1 MSSNGNIDI
10 ELLAGLDINSSE
22 QEIRNAIK
30 IIQSKIRSGDSASIQ
45 IDAKLD
51 DRLINNTLNKLQSIL
66 KTKEISID
74 TRNSIIQLQKEANAM
89 MGVVTSANKAAKE
102 KLEFTNANKK
112 VEKSARDT
120 ANAIR
125 READVMGSLNDIDEI
140 LERINAQGRQG
151 NNVFRQYNRTL
162 RDAFMAY
169 SAFHFIQDSIYKVGD
184 SGREAVETVES
195 LNKAAMDL
203 RMATGGSF
211 ESAKQLVQNYN
222 TLGKEIGALTREISD
237 SADAWL
243 RQGKSVSETNELIKA
258 SMMLSKIA
266 NVEAAS
272 STEYLTSIINAYDL
286 AVEEVVDVVSK
297 LTAVDMES
305 ASEAGGLAVSLSKCA
320 SAASIAGVE
329 MDRLI
334 GYIATVKEVTMG
346 SDEEVGNMFKSIFS
360 RMNQVKAGKFIDL
373 ETGEALNNVEAVVNS
388 IGIATR
394 DANNEMISTAKI
406 LDEVGKHW
414 KDYDSVTQRALA
426 TAIAGT
432 YQYNR
437 FASLMQHYDDAL
449 KYTDVART
457 SKGTSEEKFG
467 YYLESLQAKT
477 NALKASLENL
487 AATTIS
493 DELYGSILDTT
504 KSLVDATAASG
515 LLKGT
520 LAGLATAGS
529 IYVFQHLVGYATDAA
544 QSFSNLN
551 EAMNMVNS
559 NTAASINLNRLV
571 DLTQGLSQSQTRL
584 VLSTTNLNDAQ
595 KLAVLRAQGLSRA
608 EALLQLQTW
617 GVTSAQQGAT
627 AATITF
633 GSAMRGL
640 YMTLAA
646 NPLFVVATA
655 VTLGVTLWNKYKESV
670 EDAAQTAEKARE
682 HYQSLADE
690 LSTLNN
696 ELKTT
701 QDRMAELEAIGT
713 DSLSLV
719 EQEEY
724 DKLCKTNE
732 ELEREL
738 RIKEALAKVAARES
752 AEASENAL
760 TDESYTSNTQTNRD
774 GSSKK
779 VDNITYVEELVDRAT
794 RQKELLEEAK
804 AELLSFE
811 NNWTGD
817 DVSMVQNDE
826 WQYLNDVV
834 TNAEKAIGETETAIS
849 EAYEIMDEDA
859 SGLVDTFGNVVDG
872 FEDTYNRVEDV
883 RNKVDGYFNEEP
895 KTTTK
900 DALEKQF
907 GKVRVSSLS
916 DEDLEIAYN
925 LQNIG
930 DMTFDDL
937 KDTIKDAKE
946 EAKESI
952 NIKVNTSDY
961 LSNLETLS
969 DGFEKVASIYNDV
982 KDMGDFD
989 FSSLTNTDFA
999 DLFSG
1004 TEEAKQAYQDF
1015 IDVVSSSPSDINA
1028 CQSAFDNLVSEWFYA
1043 KTPLKDITEET
1054 YDLTVAWLK
1063 QKGVANA
1070 VEVAD
1075 NALAQSKARAWLA
1088 TKDLTNM
1095 TAEEISKFAE
1105 ENATIGVTKDMLYQL
1120 QIQMI
1125 QVNQQGLD
1133 FSQQISALKNL
1144 AINAGIAASAMDAAN
1159 QGLGGRKAARAAER
1173 SGMSTVDYIAS
1184 QLNQK
1189 IANATTKVNY
1199 TGGVGSGSSGG
1210 SSSSG
1215 SSSSSKHI
1223 AEVDKYKNLTDAVD
1237 EYDRKLQQLER
1248 TYDNTD
1254 SVEERIGL
1262 KKAEIKLYKEQK
1274 DAIDALNKA
1283 RDEEI
1288 SGLVNKLRGVGFQI
1302 DYDPKTENL
1311 LIKNREHIND
1321 LNQSIIEQYE
1331 EYIERVDEL
1340 NDANK
1345 DSADQWDELTS
1356 SIVKAGKELK
1366 DLEQEKFEDYIE
1378 GAEHLLRLMENRKDA
1393 FGKESSVY
1401 TDMMNATLK
1410 RWKDLVT
1417 TDYEGNIEEIRERE
1431 EAWMDFYDARIEKEK
1446 EILEMQLDDNDRVLD
1461 GVIKVIDDQI
1471 KALDDQ
1477 IDGLSKA
1484 NDERKKALEL
1494 QKAQAELDKARNQK
1508 TRHVLRKDVGWVWEA
1523 DDDAIKEAEENLSDL
1538 EYESKVDA
1546 LEDEKEALEDLK
1558 EKWEEIPNIA
1568 EDEQN
1573 RLLMIEKLG
1582 ADAEE
1587 DILNDRIDVYED
1599 FKDDYIDIQEQIQ
1612 DKTDELEEHTSA
1624 AYLNVVKAF
1633 ENMAKLAGIGLDTG
1647 VTTQTTQSSW
1657 YVNKDGTAPSQAK
1670 KGDIIYTKGGTYEI
1684 TGKDENGKFTS
1695 KKLDNVSTPIIDGMW
1710 GTKISEKVIES
1721 GEDVVDSVED
1731 IIRVNEDIV
1740 DKTKKQILTDA
1751 NLQKYIDENSKYTSD
1766 EIIALMDNEEV
1777 MDMLSDYTDDN
1788 SDATEDNTDA
1798 LYRFIDAL
1806 ANLELEVPLEEMTL
1820 ENFDDSVMDETD
1832 QAYIKELQRA
1842 WNLAMGQ
1849 GNIELANQIHAMA
1862 DEARMRYLDDDPN
1875 NDYNAI
1881 AESFSKLEDSK
1892 YEYSYSTQIGGKNG
1906 DSEATQKYL
1915 DNISWLRGKAD
1926 WSDEFIDRLDNVVD
1940 AIENGNGLTATVY
1953 EDQYGRT
1960 STVIDYTDKKTP
1972 NTNKT
1977 SGNKTQGQKNT
1988 ETHVKEQS
1996 DRDKIADAQKK
2007 YNEAK
2012 AKGDKQGMADA
2023 HAEAEAVRNKYGY
2036 SGGDDGSQHIVTSN
2050 KKSAK
2055 STDEN
2060 TRATDDNT
2068 DSNYEASDSNKDVVD
2083 SNKEL
2088 ASSNKTLAES
2098 NEKLAKSNSSSGS
2111 SSGGSSSGKKGS
2123 SGSGSGSSGSSS
2135 SSSGRVT
2142 WSHNDNGNGT
2152 YTHSTTL
2159 PNGKKVSYT
2168 NTSKKAKGGSNLAGG
2183 VYNVNEKGD
2192 EIVLDKPDEGNWI
2205 RINTGGTVIPH
2216 EAAENMW
2223 EFGANPKMFLSDV
2236 LGYDAMKMNQQI
2248 IYTGSGEKVI
2258 QYNIGTI
2265 NPNLPNV
2272 TKPDEF
2278 WDEFTRNLPNDAE
2291 QWGTNKLNW
2300 I

>member
-1 MSSNGNIDI
+1 MDGI
-10 ELLAGLDINSSE
+10 
-22 QEIRNAIK
+22 
-30 IIQSKIRSGDSASIQ
+30 
-45 IDAKLD
+45 KLD
-51 DRLINNTLNKLQSIL
+51 
-66 KTKEISID
+66 
-74 TRNSIIQLQKEANAM
+74 
-89 MGVVTSANKAAKE
+89 
-102 KLEFTNANKK
+102 
-112 VEKSARDT
+112 
-120 ANAIR
+120 
-125 READVMGSLNDIDEI
+125 
-140 LERINAQGRQG
+140 
-151 NNVFRQYNRTL
+151 
-162 RDAFMAY
+162 Y
-169 SAFHFIQDSIYKVGD
+169 SN
-184 SGREAVETVES
+184 
-195 LNKAAMDL
+195 L
-203 RMATGGSF
+203 
-211 ESAKQLVQNYN
+211 SAKQLGVLGEKDLDIKSITVAIQKIQTKYRQKDSLYGNEFDEYN
-222 TLGKEIGALTREISD
+222 QIEAISEY
-237 SADAWL
+237 ADA
-243 RQGKSVSETNELIKA
+243 T
-258 SMMLSKIA
+258 
-266 NVEAAS
+266 
-272 STEYLTSIINAYDL
+272 D
-286 AVEEVVDVVSK
+286 K
-297 LTAVDMES
+297 L
-305 ASEAGGLAVSLSKCA
+305 
-320 SAASIAGVE
+320 SAAQ
-329 MDRLI
+329 
-334 GYIATVKEVTMG
+334 T
-346 SDEEVGNMFKSIFS
+346 
-360 RMNQVKAGKFIDL
+360 
-373 ETGEALNNVEAVVNS
+373 
-388 IGIATR
+388 
-394 DANNEMISTAKI
+394 
-406 LDEVGKHW
+406 
-414 KDYDSVTQRALA
+414 
-426 TAIAGT
+426 
-432 YQYNR
+432 
-437 FASLMQHYDDAL
+437 SL
-449 KYTDVART
+449 
-457 SKGTSEEKFG
+457 
-467 YYLESLQAKT
+467 
-477 NALKASLENL
+477 
-487 AATTIS
+487 
-493 DELYGSILDTT
+493 
-504 KSLVDATAASG
+504 
-515 LLKGT
+515 LL
-520 LAGLATAGS
+520 
-529 IYVFQHLVGYATDAA
+529 H
-544 QSFSNLN
+544 
-551 EAMNMVNS
+551 
-559 NTAASINLNRLV
+559 
-571 DLTQGLSQSQTRL
+571 TQGLSNAQIMQTLSAKNLTKEEQHLAMVESGLLTSKKNLTNVELQQAIAETTNSDLKAQSIMQSMGYAIALEGETAQTVKLTSAKLSEL
-584 VLSTTNLNDAQ
+584 VASGAITKEMGLEIAMRTGVSLSTEVQNALIDKYIAKVTTAIAVT
-595 KLAVLRAQGLSRA
+595 KLHVAALKTWIATSPYGWLVAV
-608 EALLQLQTW
+608 
-617 GVTSAQQGAT
+617 T
-627 AATITF
+627 A
-633 GSAMRGL
+633 
-640 YMTLAA
+640 
-646 NPLFVVATA
+646 VATVA
-655 VTLGVTLWNKYKESV
+655 ALAITKLTKSYEELREEA
-670 EDAAQTAEKARE
+670 EDARGN
-682 HYQSLADE
+682 YQSLADE
-690 LSTLNN
+690 LSALNN

-701 QDRMAELEAIGT
+701 KDRMAELEAIGT

-817 DVSMVQNDE
+817 DISMVQSDE

-834 TNAEKAIGETETAIS
+834 TNAENAIGETESTIS
-849 EAYEIMDEDA
+849 EAYETLDEDA
-859 SGLVDTFGNVVDG
+859 SGLVDAFGNVVEG

-883 RNKVDGYFNEEP
+883 RNKVDNYFTEEP
-895 KTTTK
+895 ETTTK
-900 DALEKQF
+900 ESLEKQF

-916 DEDLEIAYN
+916 DEDIDIAVN
-925 LQNIG
+925 LKNIG
-930 DMTFDDL
+930 DMTFDEL
-937 KDTIKDAKE
+937 KEEINNAKK
-946 EAKESI
+946 EAKEPI
-952 NIKVNTSDY
+952 NIKVNTTDY
-961 LSNLETLS
+961 LSNLESLS
-969 DGFEKVASIYNDV
+969 DGFEQISAIYKDV
-982 KDMGDFD
+982 QDMGEFD
-989 FSSLTNTDFA
+989 FSALAKDSDFSKTFQDA
-999 DLFSG
+999 G
-1004 TEEAKQAYQDF
+1004 QAYQDF
-1015 IDVVSSSPSDINA
+1015 IDVVANSPSDINK
-1028 CQSAFDNLVSEWFYA
+1028 CQSAFDDLVSAWFYG

-1070 VEVAD
+1070 VAVAD

-1189 IANATTKVNY
+1189 ITNATTKVNY

-1215 SSSSSKHI
+1215 SGSSSAKDPHI

-1254 SVEERIGL
+1254 SIEERIGL
-1262 KKAEIKLYKEQK
+1262 KKAEIKLYQEQK

-1283 RDEEI
+1283 RDKEI
-1288 SGLVNKLRGVGFQI
+1288 SDLVNKLRGVGFQI
-1302 DYDPKTENL
+1302 DYDPTTENL

-1321 LNQSIIEQYE
+1321 LNQNIIEEYE
-1331 EYIERVDEL
+1331 DYISQVDEL

-1366 DLEQEKFEDYIE
+1366 DLEKEKYEDYIE
-1378 GAEHLLRLMENRKDA
+1378 GAEHVLRLMENRKDA
-1393 FGKESSVY
+1393 FGKESAVY
-1401 TDMMNATLK
+1401 TNMMNATLK

-1508 TRHVLRKDVGWVWEA
+1508 TRHVLRKGVGWVWEA

-1558 EKWEEIPNIA
+1558 EKWEEIPDIA

-1582 ADAEE
+1582 ADAES

-1647 VTTQTTQSSW
+1647 ATTQKTQSSW

-1695 KKLDNVSTPIIDGMW
+1695 KKLDNVSTPITDGMW
-1710 GTKISEKVIES
+1710 GKKISEEVIKTT
-1721 GEDVVDSVED
+1721 EDVTDSVEN
-1731 IIRVNEDIV
+1731 IIRVNEDLV

-1806 ANLELEVPLEEMTL
+1806 ANLELEVPLKEMTL
-1820 ENFDDSVMDETD
+1820 ENFDDSVMNETD

-1842 WNLAMGQ
+1842 WNLAMEQ
-1849 GNIELANQIHAMA
+1849 GDTELADMIHAMA
-1862 DEARMRYLDDDPN
+1862 DEARLRYLDDDPD
-1875 NDYNAI
+1875 NDYNKI
-1881 AESFSKLEDSK
+1881 AEDFAKLEDSK
-1892 YEYSYSTQIGGKNG
+1892 YKYSYSTQIGGKNG

-1972 NTNKT
+1972 NTSSGNKGSSSSGGKT
-1977 SGNKTQGQKNT
+1977 SGQQAMDDNK
-1988 ETHVKEQS
+1988 VSQS
-1996 DRDKIADAQKK
+1996 DRDKIAQAQKD
-2007 YNEAK
+2007 YNDAK
-2012 AKGDKQGMADA
+2012 AKGDTQGMKDA
-2023 HAEAEAVRNKYGY
+2023 HDRAEAIRNQNGY
-2036 SGGDDGSQHIVTSN
+2036 SGGVDGSENIKTTSAN
-2050 KKSAK
+2050 TKSV
-2055 STDEN
+2055 SEN
-2060 TRATDDNT
+2060 TKVTTYNADSTNDNT
-2068 DSNYEASDSNKDVVD
+2068 DSMDSNSDSLDKNTAEHAKGYKVDVNV
-2083 SNKEL
+2083 NV
-2088 ASSNKTLAES
+2088 
-2098 NEKLAKSNSSSGS
+2098 SG
-2111 SSGGSSSGKKGS
+2111 
-2123 SGSGSGSSGSSS
+2123 GSSGSSGGS
-2135 SSSGRVT
+2135 KSSGG
-2142 WSHNDNGNGT
+2142 SGGNKGGSGDDGGYKMDNDV
-2152 YTHSTTL
+2152 HSPTF
-2159 PNGKKVSYT
+2159 GVKV
-2168 NTSKKAKGGSNLAGG
+2168 KKAKGGSNLAGG
-2183 VYNVNEKGD
+2183 IYNVNEKGD

-2258 QYNIGTI
+2258 NYNIDSI
-2265 NPNLPNV
+2265 NPTLPNV

-2278 WDEFTRNLPNDAE
+2278 WDEFTRNLPNEAK
-2291 QWGTNKLNW
+2291 QWSSTGY
-2300 I
+2300 